1 MYNTYVPYFSSFSTC
16 KDSRSQPNHDL
27 WEIQGPLPEFFPM
40 KSPIAQPSALV
51 SEAFASQLLDRWI
64 RFSKDTT

>member
-51 SEAFASQLLDRWI
+51 SEAVPPSCWI
-64 RFSKDTT
+64 GG